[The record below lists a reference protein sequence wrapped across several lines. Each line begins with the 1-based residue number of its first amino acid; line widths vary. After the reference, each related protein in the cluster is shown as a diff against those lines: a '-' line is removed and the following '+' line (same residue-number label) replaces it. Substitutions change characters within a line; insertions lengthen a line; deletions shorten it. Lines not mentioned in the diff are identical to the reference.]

1 MACIAG
7 ALSLPGLPSLSS
19 AEDKP
24 DGKKECLVAS
34 EQGQNQ
40 RDDGRY
46 RAARESFL
54 ACARDACP
62 KVIAQS
68 CTRWLRELDQDA
80 PTVVLGAKDGQGS
93 DLTDVKVSFDGSP
106 FAAVLDGKPIEADA
120 GEHVLR
126 FERDGSVPVEQKL
139 VLRAGEKARVV
150 TVTLQSVDGPTPTPE
165 SAPPAAPEEAARPP
179 EPLLSAH
186 HVTAGAIAI
195 AALGAAGTGAF
206 FLIESNQD
214 RDSATT
220 LRNGLAPNACTHG
233 TTPACQTL
241 SDKVN
246 SQHQEM
252 TIATA
257 LFAGAGVLAA
267 GAIVTWLVWPQAS
280 ASQPQTTGWLAP
292 TPGGATLDVGGTFQ

>member
-1 MACIAG
+1 M
-7 ALSLPGLPSLSS
+7 SPSVSV

-54 ACARDACP
+54 SCARDVCP
-62 KVIAQS
+62 RVITQS

-126 FERDGSVPVEQKL
+126 FERDGSAPVEQKL

-150 TVTLQSVDGPTPTPE
+150 TVTLPSVNGPAPTPE
-165 SAPPAAPEEAARPP
+165 AAPPPAPEEAPRPP

-186 HVTAGAIAI
+186 HVTAAALAV
-195 AALGAAGTGAF
+195 AALGAAGTGVF
-206 FLIESNQD
+206 FLMQSNQD
-214 RDSATT
+214 GDGAAT
-220 LRNGLAPNACTHG
+220 LRGGLAPNACAHG

-241 SDKVN
+241 NDKVN

-257 LFAGAGVLAA
+257 LFAGAGALAA
-267 GAIVTWLVWPQAS
+267 GAIVTWLVWPQS
-280 ASQPQTTGWLAP
+280 SGPPPQATGWLVP
-292 TPGGATLDVGGTFQ
+292 TQGGATLHLGGSF